1 MTRAHRLLAAAC
13 LSVPQ
18 LVLPATA
25 FAADGRESWSPD
37 VVFVCQFVLLL
48 LLGRGLGELMQRI
61 NQPAVIGQLL
71 AGVILG
77 PSVFGVFWPA
87 GHDILF
93 PASPQQTSMLQ
104 AVSQLGVLMILF
116 MTGME
121 TDLNLVRRIGRS
133 AVAISIVGIALPFA
147 CGFGLGEFLPES
159 LLPNPDQRFVAALFL
174 GTALSISSVKIVALV
189 IRDLNMIR
197 RDLGQIILASAII
210 EDTIGWIIVALIFG
224 VATQASID
232 LFLVARSL
240 VGTIV
245 FLVFSLTVGRRLVY
259 ILIRWVSDNL
269 ASEFALIT
277 VALLFMG
284 VMALTTH
291 LIGVHTVLGAFVA
304 GLLVGNSPIK
314 ARHIDEQLR
323 GVITAMFMPLFF
335 GSAGLSA
342 NLSILSDLRLT
353 LLTIGLVLVASV
365 GKFGGAFVG
374 GKIAGVTTRE
384 ALALGCA
391 MNARGSTEI
400 IVASIGLSLG
410 LLSHDLFTMIL
421 AMAVITT
428 MAMPPSLR
436 WMLQGVQMT
445 SSERAR
451 LKREAVDEKSF
462 IGNLERLLLAADK
475 GANGQFA
482 SRLAGVIAGTMGMPA
497 TLLELKPAN
506 GRRGEPKSDDRSRE
520 VIEEVET
527 TVTSAARHAAERDA
541 DGEEKTAPE
550 IITRG
555 QSKPAPRV
563 VEDEAR
569 KGHDLLVIGLDDA
582 WRPEGGFSRT
592 VADLAAPFD
601 GGLIVVVRCEG
612 HVDALAGNGLRI
624 LVTIDGSQ
632 TARNA
637 AEAAFVLAG
646 SMSATVTAVHVAP
659 SRNGR
664 TAPPKTTGADRRA
677 MAADLDSLARR
688 YGARV
693 KLLTRSD
700 RDVAA
705 GILREIEDGEFDLV
719 VMGVR
724 PRAGKTL
731 HFGDTAAAV
740 LERSDRPVALLAE
753 VTPAK

>member
-1 MTRAHRLLAAAC
+1 
-13 LSVPQ
+13 
-18 LVLPATA
+18 
-25 FAADGRESWSPD
+25 
-37 VVFVCQFVLLL
+37 
-48 LLGRGLGELMQRI
+48 
-61 NQPAVIGQLL
+61 
-71 AGVILG
+71 
-77 PSVFGVFWPA
+77 
-87 GHDILF
+87 
-93 PASPQQTSMLQ
+93 
-104 AVSQLGVLMILF
+104 

-121 TDLNLVRRIGRS
+121 TDLTLVKRIGRS
-133 AVAISIVGIALPFA
+133 AFAIAIVGVALPFA
-147 CGFGLGEFLPES
+147 CGFALGEFLPGS
-159 LLPNPDQRFVAALFL
+159 LLPNPDLRFVAALFL

-189 IRDLNMIR
+189 IRDLDMIR
-197 RDLGQIILASAII
+197 RDIGQTILASAII

-240 VGTIV
+240 VGTIL

-259 ILIRWVSDNL
+259 LLVRWVSDNL

-277 VALLFMG
+277 VALIFMG
-284 VMALTTH
+284 AMALTTH

-304 GLLVGNSPIK
+304 GLLVGSSPIR
-314 ARHIDEQLR
+314 ARHVDEQLR
-323 GVITAMFMPLFF
+323 GVVTAMFMPLFF

-342 NLSILSDLRLT
+342 NLSVLGDLRLT

-365 GKFGGAFVG
+365 GKFSGAFVG

-400 IVASIGLSLG
+400 VVASIGLSLG

-421 AMAVITT
+421 AMAVVTT

-436 WMLQGVQMT
+436 WMLRGVPMT
-445 SSERAR
+445 RSESAR

-462 IGNLERLLLAADK
+462 IGNLERLLLAADN

-482 SRLAGVIAGTMGMPA
+482 SRLAGVIAGTLGMPA
-497 TLLELKPAN
+497 TVLELRPAD
-506 GRRGEPKSDDRSRE
+506 GARGKRKGGDCPGD
-520 VIEEVET
+520 VIERVET
-527 TVTSAARHAAERDA
+527 TVASAAKTAAERGSS
-541 DGEEKTAPE
+541 GEQRPAPE
-550 IITRG
+550 IIARG
-555 QSKPAPRV
+555 RNKSAPRV
-563 VEDEAR
+563 VEDETR

-582 WRPEGGFSRT
+582 WHPDGGFSRT
-592 VADLAAPFD
+592 AADLAAPFD
-601 GGLIVVVRCEG
+601 GGLIVVVGCED
-612 HVDALAGNGLRI
+612 HVDALAGNGLKI
-624 LVTIDGSQ
+624 LVTVDGSH

-664 TAPPKTTGADRRA
+664 TAPPKTTGADRKA

-688 YGARV
+688 YGARA

-705 GILREIEDGEFDLV
+705 GIVRAVEDGEFDLL

-724 PRAGKTL
+724 RRAGKTL

-740 LERSDRPVALLAE
+740 LEHSDCPVALVAE
-753 VTPAK
+753 VTRAT